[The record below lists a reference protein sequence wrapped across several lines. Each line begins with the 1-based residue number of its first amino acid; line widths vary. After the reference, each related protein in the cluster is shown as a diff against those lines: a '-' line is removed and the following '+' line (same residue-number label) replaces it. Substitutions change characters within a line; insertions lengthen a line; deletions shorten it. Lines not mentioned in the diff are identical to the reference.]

1 MRLQYDSA
9 YKSVWKRILRKGE
22 TFLEPSRRSQKGH
35 RDSLLPPSDSFLF
48 HSLVF
53 YSAKTSEEGTLEA
66 PAPCIVWEAPQLKDS
81 MMGTQT
87 PSPAPVTPLTGQSWV
102 TLLFFMSQC
111 LPHWAV
117 NPLGLRAVSKSSMY
131 SKCPS
136 GLDLEQML
144 VHVSGCKYKSLPC
157 AKQCPG
163 Y

>member
-1 MRLQYDSA
+1 M
-9 YKSVWKRILRKGE
+9 
-22 TFLEPSRRSQKGH
+22 EPSRRSQKGH
-35 RDSLLPPSDSFLF
+35 RDNLLPPSDSFLF

-53 YSAKTSEEGTLEA
+53 CSAKTSEEGTLEA
-66 PAPCIVWEAPQLKDS
+66 PAPCIVWEAPQLKDVAHGHPNS
-81 MMGTQT
+81 Q
-87 PSPAPVTPLTGQSWV
+87 PSPSDPLTGQSWV
-102 TLLFFMSQC
+102 ALLFFMNQC

-117 NPLGLRAVSKSSMY
+117 SPLGLRTVSKSSMY

-157 AKQCPG
+157 AKRYSG